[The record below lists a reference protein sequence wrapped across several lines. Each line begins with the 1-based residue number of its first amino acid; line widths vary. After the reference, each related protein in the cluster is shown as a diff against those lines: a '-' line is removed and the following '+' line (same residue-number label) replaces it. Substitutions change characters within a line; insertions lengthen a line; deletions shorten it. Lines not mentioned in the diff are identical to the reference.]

1 MERIIPEAR
10 IFLPER
16 MNWGELRLCHGYA
29 LSSVMF
35 VDGKNT
41 KVTAW
46 LVERIGVACV
56 CVVFFF
62 IWLSRSRRQTAQNRR
77 LGGRPYPMR
86 RYFMETTALARV
98 LFLMSM
104 ASILKLK

>member
-1 MERIIPEAR
+1 M
-10 IFLPER
+10 
-16 MNWGELRLCHGYA
+16 
-29 LSSVMF
+29 SV
-35 VDGKNT
+35 DWKNT

-46 LVERIGVACV
+46 LVERIGVVCV

-62 IWLSRSRRQTAQNRR
+62 IWLSRSRRQTAETRP
-77 LGGRPYPMR
+77 LDGRPYPMR
-86 RYFMETTALARV
+86 RYVMETTALIRV